1 MLEDK
6 RDTRSRQLIV
16 LLIFFLPKSGLKEKS
31 AVVAVFNFLFSQSS
45 SFSGSKWDQISGTP
59 GLLHLVL
66 VVLIFNPLKTV
77 FNPT

>member
-31 AVVAVFNFLFSQSS
+31 AFVAVFNFLFFIKQQLLWLQIGPNFRNSWPAALGISS
-45 SFSGSKWDQISGTP
+45 PYF
-59 GLLHLVL
+59 
-66 VVLIFNPLKTV
+66 
-77 FNPT
+77 